1 MAFNPHAAP
10 FVPVGQ
16 PRFHANAPEFVPEA
30 ERQRRAAFRAEVR
43 ENNARSFNE
52 MMREINALRAAP
64 AARKNRKNRKS
75 RKSSRKNRKS
85 RKNRH

>member
-52 MMREINALRAAP
+52 MMREINAARAQNLGAG
-64 AARKNRKNRKS
+64 AQRKRKTRKT
-75 RKSSRKNRKS
+75 RKNRKS
-85 RKNRH
+85 RKNRR